1 MLSHS
6 TFLNVLGITFFFFF
20 LNVWKYLADPGHPP
34 QTAKKKGCTDMRKV
48 ITDEH

>member
-6 TFLNVLGITFFFFF
+6 TFLNVLGITFFFF

-34 QTAKKKGCTDMRKV
+34 QTAKKRV
-48 ITDEH
+48 VQI